1 MLRTAYMIKICHILC
16 TILVLA
22 TVETW
27 KRVWEKKVFLTFS
40 NWLPGAPST
49 WPGILSTWLPGLSS
63 TWFWPAF
70 KFSCGLSI
78 CPVFVIFMLPRATR
92 TLYST
97 TKIQLIT
104 NTGASTREGRILIW
118 KEIRISP
125 KLVSIFWFRRT
136 SWFFMACKYLI
147 MTTTARFTI
156 FCTPQFFLFCKCQ

>member
-22 TVETW
+22 AVETW
-27 KRVWEKKVFLTFS
+27 KQVWEKKVFLTFS

-49 WPGILSTWLPGLSS
+49 GPGLSS

-104 NTGASTREGRILIW
+104 NTGAPTGERRILIW